1 MEIFKR
7 LQEFPFVSPL
17 YLLTLLSVC
26 ILFLDFRIKH
36 ILAYLRVVDIMS
48 PQNAGILYLMAF
60 QIFIIF
66 FRLAGNF
73 LQRYW
78 IFEWEFAYKEG
89 EGIFV
94 KVS

>member
-1 MEIFKR
+1 MPEKSHFFHNYLIEI
-7 LQEFPFVSPL
+7 EHAC
-17 YLLTLLSVC
+17 VC
-26 ILFLDFRIKH
+26 ILFLDFRIKP

-89 EGIFV
+89 GGIFV